1 MGSLVGHVQEF
12 CFNLW
17 GVKDREEEYL
27 KTTTYNREY
36 TRFWGTL
43 KIFIKETRQVREG
56 EPTRAKGMEK
66 PSL

>member
-1 MGSLVGHVQEF
+1 M
-12 CFNLW
+12 W

-56 EPTRAKGMEK
+56 EPARAKGVEK